1 MNSQSIQEHV
11 IAIIAN
17 VLNIE
22 NSKISPE
29 MKLAWQTGEHCLDIN
44 SYDYVRVI
52 VEIESNFHITVDFN
66 AVFDTVD
73 DIIQYVIKTAR
84 CEEVI

>member
-1 MNSQSIQEHV
+1 MNSQSIQEQI

-29 MKLAWQTGEHCLDIN
+29 MKLAWQTGEYCLDIN

-52 VEIESNFHITVDFN
+52 VEIERQFQITVDFN
-66 AVFDTVD
+66 AVFDIVD
-73 DIIQYVIKTAR
+73 DIVQYVIKAVN
-84 CEEVI
+84 CKG